1 MFQSLRNILI
11 DLLSLSNE
19 IDSNNHE
26 ISNEFHNK
34 NTNNNNNNNN
44 LNGNKQSEVSF
55 TISLKDSRALLST
68 EIIQLFCLIPSFYDF
83 LPDNH
88 GLIDIL
94 ILSIGDPRIYQA
106 ILNMLYDLRKQNV
119 NTKFTYFNL
128 YIVEI

>member
-34 NTNNNNNNNN
+34 NTNNNNNNN

-83 LPDNH
+83 LPDSH

-128 YIVEI
+128 YIVKI